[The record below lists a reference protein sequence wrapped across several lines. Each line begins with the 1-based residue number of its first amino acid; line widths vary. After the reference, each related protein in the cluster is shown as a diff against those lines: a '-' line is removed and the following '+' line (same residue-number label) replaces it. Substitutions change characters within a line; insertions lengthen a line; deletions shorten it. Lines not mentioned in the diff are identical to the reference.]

1 MHFMQSIQKR
11 RRYAGEPRLGGVLCR
26 YCKHLDPPA
35 MAISPRTLKLLRL
48 FGRLDLRR
56 LGNVDVRTKR
66 RPSSKIMRAL
76 MDMQLGL
83 RLKSQNFLDQMDK
96 YNI

>member
-1 MHFMQSIQKR
+1 
-11 RRYAGEPRLGGVLCR
+11 
-26 YCKHLDPPA
+26 

-56 LGNVDVRTKR
+56 LGNVDVKDETKAEL
-66 RPSSKIMRAL
+66 KKVMRAL

-83 RLKSQNFLDQMDK
+83 RLKSQNFWIKWTSTIFDVRYRMRYYIYQF
-96 YNI
+96 ISF